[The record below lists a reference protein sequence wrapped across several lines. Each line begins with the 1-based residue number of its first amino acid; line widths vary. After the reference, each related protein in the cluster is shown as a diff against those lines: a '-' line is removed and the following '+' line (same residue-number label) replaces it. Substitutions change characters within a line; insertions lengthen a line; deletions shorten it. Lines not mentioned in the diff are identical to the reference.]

1 VFNFLFNYANF
12 RKKIELIRFYIQYF
26 KYQLE
31 DSEPGTFV
39 YIFLHSNFYH
49 WSRIFFYIVSV
60 SFILMLFAIYK
71 FVKERES
78 LIVFIYIIWFF
89 SSLFYI
95 EFIRV

>member
-1 VFNFLFNYANF
+1 MKIFV
-12 RKKIELIRFYIQYF
+12 KKIELIHYYIKRF

-31 DSEPGTFV
+31 DLEPGTFV
-39 YIFLHSNFYH
+39 YIFLHSNFYR
-49 WSRIFFYIVSV
+49 WSRIFLYIISV
-60 SFILMLFAIYK
+60 SLILILFAIYK
-71 FVKERES
+71 FVKEHES